1 MCFYCLSDEFVSTL
15 WMLLEV
21 MLSFIGLMLVCF
33 VVSKV
38 VGPIFRYVFIF
49 TFTFTSDS

>member
-1 MCFYCLSDEFVSTL
+1 
-15 WMLLEV
+15 MLLEV

-38 VGPIFRYVFIF
+38 IGPIFRYVLILNFIC
-49 TFTFTSDS
+49 TS

>member
-1 MCFYCLSDEFVSTL
+1 
-15 WMLLEV
+15 MLLEV

-38 VGPIFRYVFIF
+38 IRPLFRYVLIF
-49 TFTFTSDS
+49 TLTCTSYIIYVIIF

>member
-1 MCFYCLSDEFVSTL
+1 
-15 WMLLEV
+15 MLLEV

-38 VGPIFRYVFIF
+38 IGPIFRYVLIF
-49 TFTFTSDS
+49 TFTCTSDS